1 MRCAD
6 IGRPLGNYGQGE
18 LTPDEVY
25 ELALLA
31 DHPDAQ
37 AIVLSC
43 TDMRS
48 VEAIE
53 RIEAALGKPV
63 VTSNQAMIFA
73 LMKALELPR
82 HANLPGRLFSYL

>member
-1 MRCAD
+1 MAD
-6 IGRPLGNYGQGE
+6 IGQDLGNYGQGE
-18 LTPDEVY
+18 LTPDDVFQ
-25 ELALLA
+25 LSLLA

-53 RIEAALGKPV
+53 RIEAAVGKPV
-63 VTSNQAMIFA
+63 ITSNQAMVFA
-73 LMKALELPR
+73 LMKALGIPR
-82 HANLPGRLFSYL
+82 HKNLPGRLFSHL